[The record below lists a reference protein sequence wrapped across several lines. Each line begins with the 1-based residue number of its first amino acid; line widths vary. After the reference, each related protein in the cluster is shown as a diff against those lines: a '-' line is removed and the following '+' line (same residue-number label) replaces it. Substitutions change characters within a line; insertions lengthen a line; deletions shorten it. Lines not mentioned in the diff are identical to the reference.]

1 VRHADNANCHPIA
14 RPELGHL
21 PPSTRNVYRHIHSR
35 PWRTRIEDMEI
46 KVGGFFGLLVLIA
59 DIWAI
64 VNVFGSSASTGAKV
78 VWTVLILLLPVL
90 GFIIWL
96 LAGPRTVKA

>member
-1 VRHADNANCHPIA
+1 MAS
-14 RPELGHL
+14 
-21 PPSTRNVYRHIHSR
+21 PSAGLLVLDLRGISRHIR
-35 PWRTRIEDMEI
+35 GRARRTRIEGMEI
-46 KVGGFFGLLVLIA
+46 KVGGFFGLVVLIA
-59 DIWAI
+59 DVWAI

-96 LAGPRTVKA
+96 LAGPRAAKAGST

>member
-1 VRHADNANCHPIA
+1 
-14 RPELGHL
+14 
-21 PPSTRNVYRHIHSR
+21 
-35 PWRTRIEDMEI
+35 MEI

-64 VNVFGSSASTGAKV
+64 VNVFGSSASTGGKV
-78 VWTVLILLLPVL
+78 IWTVLILLLPIL

-96 LAGPRTVKA
+96 VAGPRSAKA

>member
-1 VRHADNANCHPIA
+1 MYIETPGPGAANED
-14 RPELGHL
+14 RTDG
-21 PPSTRNVYRHIHSR
+21 NQSR
-35 PWRTRIEDMEI
+35 RL
-46 KVGGFFGLLVLIA
+46 FGLLVLIA
-59 DIWAI
+59 DVWAI

-96 LAGPRTVKA
+96 IAGPRGVRT